1 MDATVR
7 ALLNENQLT
16 LAQVAAKTKI
26 SVSTLSAAFKRPVD
40 TWSVRV
46 LRGLA
51 DVLMI
56 DTDTLLNKIA
66 PRKFELKV
74 DREAR
79 TIQGVPI
86 PAEYFHD
93 VYAAVRFN
101 VMEGWRPT
109 ADDIRRV
116 TDRVV
121 HPDAIVDEEITNAWK
136 RTD

>member
-16 LAQVAAKTKI
+16 LAQVAAKTKS

-51 DVLMI
+51 DALMI

-74 DREAR
+74 DREAQ
-79 TIQGVPI
+79 TIQGVLI
-86 PAEYFHD
+86 PAE
-93 VYAAVRFN
+93 
-101 VMEGWRPT
+101 EGWQPT

-121 HPDAIVDEEITNAWK
+121 HPDALVDEEITNAWK
-136 RTD
+136 QTD